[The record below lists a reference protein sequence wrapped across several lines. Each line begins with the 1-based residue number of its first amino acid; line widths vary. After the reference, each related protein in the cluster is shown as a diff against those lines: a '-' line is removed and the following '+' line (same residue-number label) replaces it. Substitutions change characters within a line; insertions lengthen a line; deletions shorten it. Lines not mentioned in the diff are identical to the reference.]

1 MKSEVYSWRVAAIK
15 KARLEHVARRE
26 GKSLAEVL
34 EEVTDR
40 LLAEHAET
48 TPEYAAEQARIR
60 QRAALAIG
68 SISGGDPTRSSQ
80 TSQLVKEILRKK
92 YGR

>member
-1 MKSEVYSWRVAAIK
+1 MKSAVYSWRVAATK
-15 KARLEHVARRE
+15 KARLESVARRE

-40 LLAEHAET
+40 LLAEKT
-48 TPEYAAEQARIR
+48 SPEDEAEQARIR

-68 SISGGDPTRSSQ
+68 SISGGDPTRSSR

>member
-1 MKSEVYSWRVAAIK
+1 MKSAVYSWRVSAAK
-15 KARLEHVARRE
+15 KARLDGIARRE
-26 GKSLAEVL
+26 RKSLAEVL

-40 LLAEHAET
+40 LLAEEMS
-48 TPEYAAEQARIR
+48 PEHEAEQAGIR

-68 SISGGDPTRSSQ
+68 SISGGDPTRSSRA
-80 TSQLVKEILRKK
+80 SQLVKEILRKK